1 MTEDASGP
9 KGEAG
14 LCQVLL
20 RKPLAGRKVR
30 RATHGWPSR
39 ARREAT
45 RGGTKPDDASAMSM
59 LIGSNFAL
67 HLGDTIAEHR
77 AQGLDRK
84 QSTRLPDKDESRHGH
99 PHRRGA
105 QDRDPG
111 GTRLGYPQLCGGLV
125 EAARHVGDVIEKIIV
140 IIQVIAEVI
149 LVVAIVGVGVAI
161 STAKIESLGC
171 ACLVCALSLRGRHAV
186 P

>member
-1 MTEDASGP
+1 
-9 KGEAG
+9 
-14 LCQVLL
+14 
-20 RKPLAGRKVR
+20 
-30 RATHGWPSR
+30 
-39 ARREAT
+39 
-45 RGGTKPDDASAMSM
+45 M
-59 LIGSNFAL
+59 LIGSNFALHLGDTIAEHRAQGLDRNFAL